1 MQFAIFQI
9 QGTIGLNAPR
19 KTRTGRVVTLLK
31 LMVLVVV
38 VKRRYILVRNDQ
50 ARSSGSNSVV
60 ESVVIHEEG

>member
-60 ESVVIHEEG
+60 ESVVIHEG